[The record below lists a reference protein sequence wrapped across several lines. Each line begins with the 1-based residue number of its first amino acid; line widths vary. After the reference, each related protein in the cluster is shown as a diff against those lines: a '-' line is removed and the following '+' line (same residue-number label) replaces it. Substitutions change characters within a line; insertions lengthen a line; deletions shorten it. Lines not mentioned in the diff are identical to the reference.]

1 MGNLSSMWQR
11 FKTWLGAPQLRSE
24 TPLSFEEQVA
34 RALAGPGNPEN
45 IQVDWSNAPADA
57 IEWRFDER
65 RQQGCWINGKN
76 RVEEYGIV
84 WEAYEAPS
92 FGASQK
98 ASIKITPEGIAARD
112 ATRLQNNTV
121 PAETLAH
128 ARRL

>member
-1 MGNLSSMWQR
+1 MNKPSSLWQR
-11 FKTWLGAPQLRSE
+11 FKTWLRGPQW
-24 TPLSFEEQVA
+24 TPEKILSFEQQVM

-65 RQQGCWINGKN
+65 SQRGCWINGKN

-112 ATRLQNNTV
+112 ATRLQNNTAH
-121 PAETLAH
+121 AETLAP